1 MGFHIKALETLNKGT
16 IHHQEEVFSVKSLI
30 KYLVLL
36 ALLLPL
42 AHSHPRKNT
51 TSYYDSCCQVH
62 YPDTVMV
69 MGNIQCA
76 SVSSVITST

>member
-1 MGFHIKALETLNKGT
+1 MGFHIKALETLNNGT

-42 AHSHPRKNT
+42 AHSLFRVKTPLL
-51 TSYYDSCCQVH
+51 S
-62 YPDTVMV
+62 
-69 MGNIQCA
+69 
-76 SVSSVITST
+76 

>member
-1 MGFHIKALETLNKGT
+1 MGLHIKALETLNNGT

-42 AHSHPRKNT
+42 AHSLFPVKTPLLMMILVAKST
-51 TSYYDSCCQVH
+51 TL
-62 YPDTVMV
+62 
-69 MGNIQCA
+69 ILLW
-76 SVSSVITST
+76 